1 MGLGATSG
9 QHVTVFAAGPDAQ
22 EAVAA
27 LITILG
33 EATKVGGLPAQLGWP
48 RHAILLIA
56 ASSPV

>member
-27 LITILG
+27 LITVLT
-33 EATKVGGLPAQLGWP
+33 EATKVGGLRPAQTAGEP
-48 RHAILLIA
+48 YFSTR
-56 ASSPV
+56 